1 MLPAGRVGRHHG
13 LDGFF
18 HVTHPQVALLAV
30 GTPVTVGEHE
40 TEIAARKGSDDK
52 PLIRLAVASTKEAVE
67 ALRGTELLVAPEHAP
82 ARGEDEFLASELE
95 GCAVRD
101 GDRTLGVVERMLPL
115 PSCEA
120 LELDTG
126 LLVPLVR
133 DAIREI
139 DVERKTIEIDAEFL
153 GAA

>member
-18 HVTHPQVALLAV
+18 HVTRPQVTLLAV
-30 GTPVTVGEHE
+30 GTPVTVGEHQ

-52 PLIRLAVASTKEAVE
+52 PLIRLAVTTTKEAVE
-67 ALRGTELLVAPEHAP
+67 ALRGAELLIAPEHAP
-82 ARGEDEFLASELE
+82 PRGEDEFLASELE
-95 GCAVRD
+95 GCVVRD
-101 GDRTLGVVERMLPL
+101 GDRTLGIVQRMLPL

-133 DAIREI
+133 DAVRSVDVEHKTI
-139 DVERKTIEIDAEFL
+139 DVDAEFL